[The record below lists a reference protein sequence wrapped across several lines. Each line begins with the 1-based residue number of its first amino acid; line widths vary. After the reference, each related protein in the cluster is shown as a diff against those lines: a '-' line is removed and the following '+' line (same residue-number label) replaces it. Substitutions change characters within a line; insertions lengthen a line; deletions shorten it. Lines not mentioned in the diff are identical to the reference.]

1 MRKAGGFGADHEQGH
16 IREALS
22 RSLALEHVGVIA
34 EARRRAPGH
43 LLPQDFDRAVAE
55 RHVVIPIHL
64 HAVGGLDHVG
74 LSALSSART
83 SSTLFH
89 GMSMTSPVRLAVRI
103 RNSSARLAAE
113 SIVRN
118 FATNA
123 GTSCQ
128 RMAAWMVPARN
139 ALASLLVELG
149 LGLLPELGLEPSRPR
164 RRVRSAVVRLAR
176 VVEHGLDPAAQ
187 SPGRLRL

>member
-1 MRKAGGFGADHEQGH
+1 MAICRPGGFGADHEQGH
-16 IREALS
+16 IRKALS

-43 LLPQDFDRAVAE
+43 LLPPDFDRAVAE
-55 RHVVIPIHL
+55 RHVVI
-64 HAVGGLDHVG
+64 HAVGGNRPCGLERLVERENKLDLVPRHVDDLAG
-74 LSALSSART
+74 PARGQDEKFERPARGGIHRAQ
-83 SSTLFH
+83 LYDERRNVLPAH
-89 GMSMTSPVRLAVRI
+89 G
-103 RNSSARLAAE
+103 
-113 SIVRN
+113 
-118 FATNA
+118 
-123 GTSCQ
+123 G
-128 RMAAWMVPARN
+128 MVPARN

-149 LGLLPELGLEPSRPR
+149 LGLLPQLGLEPSRSR